1 MATALIGI
9 AFFAKNPEYSLSNPE
24 AVFLTLG
31 QIVFHPLIAGFL
43 LAAVLAAIM
52 STISSQLIVTSSA
65 LVEDL
70 YKVLLRKNG
79 SDREYVFLGRIAV
92 LLVSVFAAILALEQ
106 DSTILDLVAYA
117 WAGFGGSFG
126 PVILLSLF
134 WRKMTTWGALS
145 GMIIRCCYRYPLG

>member
-1 MATALIGI
+1 M
-9 AFFAKNPEYSLSNPE
+9 
-24 AVFLTLG
+24 FLTLG
-31 QIVFHPLIAGFL
+31 QIVFHPLVAGFL

-65 LVEDL
+65 LIEDL

-79 SDREYVFLGRIAV
+79 SDREYVFMGRLAV
-92 LLVSVFAAILALEQ
+92 LIVSLAAAFLALEQ

-126 PVILLSLF
+126 RLL
-134 WRKMTTWGALS
+134 
-145 GMIIRCCYRYPLG
+145 Y